1 MHMAKLASKVK
12 RLAGALCL
20 AFVGCSEFNDDA
32 AVGRVGERI
41 IYGQDDRRDTRQSA
55 LPFAVDLG
63 ASSPALVAA
72 VNIDDSDPSHVRML
86 APSLRDAIG
95 LCSDESFAEQSTVA
109 ECGASL
115 IAPDLVLTAGH
126 CIDGSN
132 CADARF
138 VFDYQVDASGQQ
150 RAMSTAHIYGCAEVL
165 IRQETDI
172 DYAIVRLDRP
182 VLDRKPVPIRL
193 SYAPLSPGQQLF
205 TIGYPTGLPQKV
217 AGGAWVND
225 PRASSLDYFT
235 SNLDVF
241 PGSSGGGVF
250 TETGELAGIVVRG
263 PDGGYTKDPNE
274 SCYRADRVGETYSIQ
289 IESTYVQ
296 RALED
301 YCSRVPNSDLCRCGD
316 RQCDAQLHE
325 NTNSCAVDCG
335 SACGDGACNGTET
348 AVNCYKDCGV
358 CGDGRCD
365 AREVA
370 DLSCCADC
378 GCPGG
383 FACHEAACV
392 PRLGNLDAD
401 GAVDRNDVAQL
412 ERALEK
418 NHRGPAPQRADVD
431 CDGKLTRADLGALRE
446 RVEGGQ
452 APLPCEK
459 PEQIGIGL
467 RHTCVL
473 VHGEVYC
480 WGDDSAGQLGT
491 GKRGSTASAADASP
505 VPLGGHIVQLSVGS
519 SYGCALDNAG
529 SVTCWGDNQFG
540 QLGRSQPPG
549 QRLLPMPLGQ
559 RAIQVA
565 AGDSHACALLAD
577 HSVTCWGDNA
587 FGQLG
592 AGPGARRGEPSRVRL
607 PQAVDQIALGASHS
621 CALLRNGDVRCWGA
635 GRFGQLGLGN
645 PQNIGDDEFPDS
657 QPPVSMGGKA
667 RWLRAYWQQ
676 TCAMREDDNVVCWGD
691 NTFQQLGY
699 PARQPLGDDET
710 PDTLGPAVLG
720 AGIKDVALG
729 QLHSCGL
736 YVDGSVRCWGFGP
749 NGQLGYGSAS
759 SPPPPPPPPGGVPSS
774 FPTPAPPNASVM
786 LPSSLPTV
794 DLGAPT
800 AAVFAGSQ
808 TSCAVS
814 NVGNLVC
821 WGANQMGQL
830 GYPNRA
836 NIGDDETP
844 ASVGTVPLFGDSMVP
859 WSFVN
864 PNHLQVFLESSRL
877 ESDDRSRLAS
887 GRALTF
893 DIRNR
898 GSVALKDFHLK
909 YAFSA
914 AERQGTA
921 VTLRDRTT
929 TRAQAT
935 LSRQA
940 LSDEYVLDLDF
951 SGTELRAGQQLSRA
965 ESVELRFADSRGE
978 WDEQNDYS
986 ASQQACG
993 VSRTDRVQIVSADG
1007 DVIYGYAR
1015 TPQ

>member
-1 MHMAKLASKVK
+1 M
-12 RLAGALCL
+12 R
-20 AFVGCSEFNDDA
+20 
-32 AVGRVGERI
+32 
-41 IYGQDDRRDTRQSA
+41 
-55 LPFAVDLG
+55 
-63 ASSPALVAA
+63 
-72 VNIDDSDPSHVRML
+72 
-86 APSLRDAIG
+86 
-95 LCSDESFAEQSTVA
+95 
-109 ECGASL
+109 
-115 IAPDLVLTAGH
+115 
-126 CIDGSN
+126 
-132 CADARF
+132 
-138 VFDYQVDASGQQ
+138 
-150 RAMSTAHIYGCAEVL
+150 
-165 IRQETDI
+165 
-172 DYAIVRLDRP
+172 
-182 VLDRKPVPIRL
+182 
-193 SYAPLSPGQQLF
+193 
-205 TIGYPTGLPQKV
+205 
-217 AGGAWVND
+217 
-225 PRASSLDYFT
+225 
-235 SNLDVF
+235 
-241 PGSSGGGVF
+241 SSG
-250 TETGELAGIVVRG
+250 
-263 PDGGYTKDPNE
+263 
-274 SCYRADRVGETYSIQ
+274 SI
-289 IESTYVQ
+289 
-296 RALED
+296 
-301 YCSRVPNSDLCRCGD
+301 
-316 RQCDAQLHE
+316 
-325 NTNSCAVDCG
+325 
-335 SACGDGACNGTET
+335 
-348 AVNCYKDCGV
+348 
-358 CGDGRCD
+358 
-365 AREVA
+365 AR
-370 DLSCCADC
+370 SS
-378 GCPGG
+378 
-383 FACHEAACV
+383 
-392 PRLGNLDAD
+392 
-401 GAVDRNDVAQL
+401 
-412 ERALEK
+412 
-418 NHRGPAPQRADVD
+418 
-431 CDGKLTRADLGALRE
+431 
-446 RVEGGQ
+446 
-452 APLPCEK
+452 
-459 PEQIGIGL
+459 
-467 RHTCVL
+467 
-473 VHGEVYC
+473 C

-491 GKRGSTASAADASP
+491 GKRGSTASAADATP

-676 TCAMREDDNVVCWGD
+676 TCAMRDDDNVVCWGD

-836 NIGDDETP
+836 NVGDDETP
-844 ASVGTVPLFGDSMVP
+844 ARVGTVPLFGDSMVP

-887 GRALTF
+887 GGALTF

-965 ESVELRFADSRGE
+965 ESVELALKKKWCYKSNTCGSGGCAEYWGSCARRPSLWRAEVSLNRVLLPEAEGLLVAALPANRAAPRLAVIRASAVAVRVAEISTPPVARASVATRGSVATRAPE
-978 WDEQNDYS
+978 VVQAPEVIQALRPPRARRAVQGVRLLKS
-986 ASQQACG
+986 ASVMTETTA
-993 VSRTDRVQIVSADG
+993 RRMSATLT
-1007 DVIYGYAR
+1007 VATTLLSATERLVMTAAR
-1015 TPQ
+1015 APRSISVTTARAPALHKLRPQKSSVRQ